1 MRVGGAAYGAPEFWE
16 RDTVPRRHEEAD
28 FQRALV
34 AFLQIALPHDACYFH
49 TPNGGPSKK
58 ANARLKGLGV
68 IAGVPDLCVI
78 HRGRALFLELKAK
91 RGVVSLA
98 QRNLHKLLVH
108 CGAVVMTVRSVPE
121 AEAAL
126 REASV
131 PLRASVA
138 A

>member
-1 MRVGGAAYGAPEFWE
+1 MRVGGAASVAEFWE
-16 RDTVPRRHEEAD
+16 RDTAPRRHEEES

-34 AFLQIALPHDACYFH
+34 TFLQIALPHDAMYFH
-49 TPNGGPSKK
+49 VPNGGPSKK
-58 ANARLKGLGV
+58 VNGRRKGLGV
-68 IAGVPDLCVI
+68 VAGVPDLCVI

-91 RGVVSLA
+91 RGVVSSA

-108 CGAVVMTVRSVPE
+108 CGAEVMTVRSVPE

-126 REASV
+126 REACV
-131 PLRASVA
+131 PLRAAVA